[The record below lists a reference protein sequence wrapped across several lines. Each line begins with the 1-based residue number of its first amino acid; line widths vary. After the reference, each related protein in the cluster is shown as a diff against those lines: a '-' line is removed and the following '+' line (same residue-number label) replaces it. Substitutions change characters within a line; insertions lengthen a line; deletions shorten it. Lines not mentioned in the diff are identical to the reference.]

1 MSGRRCATV
10 GGGRLVAYRGTAAG
24 CCGIFFS
31 VDAIVTEDEEVASG
45 TAVLFIFVVILRS
58 RGSVAAKIEH
68 DNKKMGREERKGCV
82 IDQAGKSVCSA
93 DTLITTTYPPHH
105 DDSFRRQ

>member
-1 MSGRRCATV
+1 M
-10 GGGRLVAYRGTAAG
+10 VAYRGTAAG

-58 RGSVAAKIEH
+58 AVAQRCGE
-68 DNKKMGREERKGCV
+68 DR
-82 IDQAGKSVCSA
+82 
-93 DTLITTTYPPHH
+93 TLIINWEEKKEK
-105 DDSFRRQ
+105 DVSSIKRERA

>member
-58 RGSVAAKIEH
+58 RGSVAAKKEH
-68 DNKKMGREERKGCV
+68 
-82 IDQAGKSVCSA
+82 
-93 DTLITTTYPPHH
+93 
-105 DDSFRRQ
+105 